1 MGEGARKVLVI
12 GYGNPGRL
20 DDGLGPA
27 LAAELEQRGLPGVTV
42 ELDYQ
47 LSVEDARTVAEH
59 DVVVFADASLSGPE
73 PFSFR
78 RIGPKPGSHFSSHI
92 VEPEGVL
99 ALAQEVFR
107 AAPEAYV
114 LGIRGYAF
122 DEFGESLSERAEA
135 NLAAALEFIER
146 VVREGSYREAES
158 ELRKLP
164 VVDAAAS
171 NGDGQCKTENT

>member
-1 MGEGARKVLVI
+1 MSEGARKAVVI

-27 LAAELEQRGLPGVTV
+27 LATALEERGVPGLTI
-42 ELDYQ
+42 EADYQ
-47 LSVEDARTVAEH
+47 LGLETARTVADH

-78 RIGPKPGSHFSSHI
+78 RIEPKASAHFSSHI

-99 ALAQEVFR
+99 ALAQQVFR
-107 AAPEAYV
+107 AEPEAYV
-114 LGIRGYAF
+114 LGIRGYEF
-122 DEFGESLSERAEA
+122 DEFGESLSERAKV
-135 NLAAALEFIER
+135 NLAAAIEFIER
-146 VVREGSYREAES
+146 VVRDGSYGAAEAELS
-158 ELRKLP
+158 KQS

-171 NGDGQCKTENT
+171 DEDGRCKTENT

>member
-1 MGEGARKVLVI
+1 MGEGARKVAVI

-27 LAAELEQRGLPGVTV
+27 LAAALEKRGMPGLTV
-42 ELDYQ
+42 EADYQ
-47 LSVEDARTVAEH
+47 LGIDTARTVAEH
-59 DVVVFADASLSGPE
+59 DVVVFADASLIGPE

-78 RIGPKPGSHFSSHI
+78 RIGPKASAHFSSHI

-107 AAPEAYV
+107 ATPEAYV
-114 LGIRGYAF
+114 LGIRGYEF

-146 VVREGSYREAES
+146 VVCDGSYSEAEA
-158 ELRKLP
+158 ELGKQS

-171 NGDGQCKTENT
+171 DEDGRCKTENT